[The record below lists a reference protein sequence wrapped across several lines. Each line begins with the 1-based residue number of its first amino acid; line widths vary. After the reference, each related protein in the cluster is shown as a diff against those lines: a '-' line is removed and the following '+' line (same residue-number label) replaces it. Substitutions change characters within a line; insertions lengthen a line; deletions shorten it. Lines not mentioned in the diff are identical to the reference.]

1 MSHLPT
7 LYAIDFGT
15 SNSLLAAANRDRL
28 FEPVPLDPLASD
40 PTILR
45 SIVCFPDEGG
55 VFVGAEALRQ
65 FVEHGAE
72 GRLLRSIKRHLGSRS
87 FSGTVIRG
95 RLVSAEELVGA
106 VLRQMRV
113 RADEYFGAPVRRVLL
128 GRPVHFDGEDDT
140 FAESRLRKAA
150 ELAGFE
156 EVHLLAEPVA
166 AARAFGAAADREEL
180 ALIGDFGGGTSD
192 FTVLRVGPRA
202 LRREDVLAVG
212 GVAVAGDAL
221 DASLMRSQVGRH
233 FGAEVRYRAPF
244 GTNVLRMPRAIVEH
258 LCSPAHL
265 SMLQRR
271 DIASFLADVRRW
283 SLSADD
289 RRTMDQLTALVE
301 ETQGFNLFEAI
312 ERAKRELSS
321 ESDAEIVFS
330 HPGIEVR
337 EPVTRSGFE
346 EASRREVDEI
356 LRCLDET
363 VRAAGIGF
371 GEIGVVCCTGGTAKV
386 LRIAAEIRRRLP
398 AARVEQFRGFHSVV
412 EGLAREA
419 HEIERR

>member
-1 MSHLPT
+1 
-7 LYAIDFGT
+7 
-15 SNSLLAAANRDRL
+15 
-28 FEPVPLDPLASD
+28 
-40 PTILR
+40 
-45 SIVCFPDEGG
+45 
-55 VFVGAEALRQ
+55 
-65 FVEHGAE
+65 
-72 GRLLRSIKRHLGSRS
+72 
-87 FSGTVIRG
+87 
-95 RLVSAEELVGA
+95 
-106 VLRQMRV
+106 
-113 RADEYFGAPVRRVLL
+113 
-128 GRPVHFDGEDDT
+128 
-140 FAESRLRKAA
+140 
-150 ELAGFE
+150 
-156 EVHLLAEPVA
+156 
-166 AARAFGAAADREEL
+166 
-180 ALIGDFGGGTSD
+180 
-192 FTVLRVGPRA
+192 
-202 LRREDVLAVG
+202 
-212 GVAVAGDAL
+212 
-221 DASLMRSQVGRH
+221 
-233 FGAEVRYRAPF
+233 
-244 GTNVLRMPRAIVEH
+244 
-258 LCSPAHL
+258 
-265 SMLQRR
+265 
-271 DIASFLADVRRW
+271 VRRW

-301 ETQGFNLFEAI
+301 ETQGFHLFEAI